1 MGPMPIPS
9 SKAILRGLA
18 ENLNPH
24 APAPTIADLAAW
36 LPRSPVEVWQAFGL
50 SFVPITSGKPDRLD
64 RLVIDFHE
72 TYVQWCQETSQ
83 DMKAA
88 WREHPALVFVAGW
101 PQRAV
106 VVKPTRGA
114 GLPRFQRMSEA
125 EALALP
131 GFDAQRP
138 GPVRGQ
144 PMLPGFDVTPVG
156 GCPSWLLSLYD
167 QAGGDTG
174 GRVSVVA
181 AVALRPSRRGHRP
194 GPAGARPSI
203 SAYSWAH
210 CCPYRRP
217 RATVAT
223 CVSPSPLGNWRTC
236 CIPTGGIGRIAGGIG
251 NRFAGR

>member
-24 APAPTIADLAAW
+24 APAPPIADLAAW

-72 TYVQWCQETSQ
+72 TYVQWCQETSL

-101 PQRAV
+101 QQRAV

-144 PMLPGFDVTPVG
+144 PVLPGFDVTPVG
-156 GCPSWLLSLYD
+156 GCP
-167 QAGGDTG
+167 
-174 GRVSVVA
+174 VVA
-181 AVALRPSRRGHRP
+181 AVALRPSRRGHRTARPGRAPRSADFPRRLRADLRAGRGQESVVTRCAYQNRGAWCRGRGSAP
-194 GPAGARPSI
+194 GPAT
-203 SAYSWAH
+203 
-210 CCPYRRP
+210 C
-217 RATVAT
+217 RASRSTRLQ
-223 CVSPSPLGNWRTC
+223 P
-236 CIPTGGIGRIAGGIG
+236 
-251 NRFAGR
+251 

>member
-36 LPRSPVEVWQAFGL
+36 LPRSPVELWQAFGL
-50 SFVPITSGKPDRLD
+50 SFVPITSGEPDRLD

-72 TYVQWCQETSQ
+72 TYVQWCQETSL

-88 WREHPALVFVAGW
+88 WREHPALAFVAGW
-101 PQRAV
+101 QQRAV

-131 GFDAQRP
+131 GFDAQIP

-144 PMLPGFDVTPVG
+144 PVLPGFDVTPVG

-167 QAGGDTG
+167 QAGGDTERP
-174 GRVSVVA
+174 GRGRAPRSPCIRGRIVVRTGDRA
-181 AVALRPSRRGHRP
+181 RRSRRAYPHHR
-194 GPAGARPSI
+194 
-203 SAYSWAH
+203 W
-210 CCPYRRP
+210 
-217 RATVAT
+217 
-223 CVSPSPLGNWRTC
+223 
-236 CIPTGGIGRIAGGIG
+236 
-251 NRFAGR
+251 